1 MNPEILDF
9 IQKLLELIPVAI
21 QVGGDVLSIIKNGQA
36 ALLAMRT
43 ENRGPT
49 EAEWSNL
56 NATIDG
62 YMAQLKDS
70 AA

>member
-1 MNPEILDF
+1 MTEIFLF
-9 IQKLLELIPVAI
+9 IEKLLSLIPIAI
-21 QVGGDVLSIIKNGQA
+21 QVGGDVTAIINNGKS
-36 ALLAMRT
+36 ALEAMEA

-62 YMAQLKDS
+62 LMGQLKDQ
-70 AA
+70 